1 MDVDEV
7 EREIDRVGDL
17 VDVTEAELD
26 ALRQLLKPYYFEREN
41 IYHSVKRTHD
51 QRSDGAVVFH
61 PEGAVDR
68 VPMFTALDN
77 LNADWLEP
85 RRDWTVVK
93 SRLSNYER
101 ALKKL
106 KTELKH
112 LKRKEGK
119 NDKGQGNLFN

>member
-1 MDVDEV
+1 
-7 EREIDRVGDL
+7 
-17 VDVTEAELD
+17 
-26 ALRQLLKPYYFEREN
+26 
-41 IYHSVKRTHD
+41 
-51 QRSDGAVVFH
+51 
-61 PEGAVDR
+61 
-68 VPMFTALDN
+68 
-77 LNADWLEP
+77 
-85 RRDWTVVK
+85 VVK